1 MELRM
6 KLDPKNNWIEVELS
20 FDESEERESLIAL
33 PEDYKPAE
41 KPYKAVSMKSDPQ
54 GDYKFGDILVV
65 PTHVIREIEVRDS
78 KFYLV
83 ERAHVMAVVEP
94 E

>member
-1 MELRM
+1 M

-20 FDESEERESLIAL
+20 FDKKEEQESLIAL
-33 PEDYKPAE
+33 PEDYKPVE
-41 KPYKAVSMKSDPQ
+41 KPHKAVSLKSDPQ

-65 PTHVIREIEVRDS
+65 PTHVIREIEIRQN

-83 ERAHVMAVVEP
+83 ERNHIMAVVGP